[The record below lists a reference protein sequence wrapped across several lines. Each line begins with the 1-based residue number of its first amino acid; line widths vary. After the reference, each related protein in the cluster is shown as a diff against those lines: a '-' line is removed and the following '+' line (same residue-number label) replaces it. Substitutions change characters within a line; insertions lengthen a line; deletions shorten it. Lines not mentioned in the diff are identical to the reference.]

1 MTKQFVFDAPVPT
14 GTGEGP
20 KVNFDEMNQ
29 YIVDTVDAP
38 TPDPRIGII
47 SGIVDL
53 GLQKQEDAKMKW
65 DGDLASEEA
74 EKAKNPAQYFETLP
88 DDKGVQT
95 RYKRWEVK
103 PQREVAIFVDFPDT
117 IVNRGKYFDEDGVG
131 EDLPYRMLLNNEFFK
146 KGIGK
151 IVGKPYSL
159 REQRND
165 DGSWGF
171 KNNTILY
178 KLGQAVGALDDKG
191 NMKPQN
197 LGKLIGKAGLFNVT
211 VTLNEFDGKKFL
223 SEKIGFN
230 GAVPKVM
237 IPMVPKL
244 DEKHLFLINFKGE
257 QDAEAIKNLRQCVI
271 NTMKQAIDFEGSD
284 VQKALIA
291 AGKIKEGEGAA
302 NTSEGDKPQA
312 RPQQQKPVDTPQEPV
327 NFDQF
332 DDDIPFAPIG
342 KQEGRLFLHMI

>member
-1 MTKQFVFDAPVPT
+1 MARDFVFDAPTPT
-14 GTGEGP
+14 TSSEGP
-20 KVNFDEMNQ
+20 KVDFDKMNQ
-29 YIVDTVDAP
+29 YIVDTIDAR

-53 GLQKQEDAKMKW
+53 GLQKQEDAKMAW
-65 DGDLASEEA
+65 TGDAASEAA
-74 EKAKNPAQYFETLP
+74 EIEKNPAQYFETLP
-88 DDKGVQT
+88 NDKGVQT

-103 PQREVAIFVDFPDT
+103 PQREVALFVDFPDNL
-117 IVNRGKYFDEDGVG
+117 INRGQFHDVEGGG
-131 EDLPYRMLLNNEFFK
+131 EELPYRMLLNNEFYQ

-178 KLGQAVGALDDKG
+178 KLGQAADVLDEKG
-191 NMKPQN
+191 NMKPAY

-211 VTLNEFDGKKFL
+211 VTLNEHDGKKYL

-237 IPMVPKL
+237 QKMVPTL
-244 DEKHLFLINFKGE
+244 ADEQMFLINFKGA
-257 QDAEAIKNLRQCVI
+257 QDETAIKNLRQCVI
-271 NTMKQAIDFEGSD
+271 NTMKQAVDFEGSD
-284 VQKALIA
+284 IQKALIA
-291 AGKIKEGEGAA
+291 AGKIKEGDGAA
-302 NTSEGDKPQA
+302 STSSESKPAQNAPQA
-312 RPQQQKPVDTPQEPV
+312 SKPDVNTPAVD
-327 NFDQF
+327 FDSF
-332 DDDIPFAPIG
+332 DSDIPF
-342 KQEGRLFLHMI
+342 